1 MGEKSKKTGII
12 LFDLDGTLIDST
24 AAIYASFCEAFERMG
39 ENPPSLESVKSCIG
53 HTLEDMFLQNNVPSG
68 LVSEYV
74 EHYRKHYRLMMEEG
88 TKLLDGVKD
97 AIERA
102 YEMAYL
108 GVVTTKR
115 GDFSRIL
122 LDRFGVGKYFDTMIG
137 IESVDYP
144 KPNAQPI
151 LKAIHAIESQ
161 HGIIQPERI
170 FMVGDTPL
178 DLIAAKN
185 AKIQSVGVLCGYGK
199 ATDMR
204 DLTPFLCEH
213 VLDAVDCIAQRLKI

>member
-1 MGEKSKKTGII
+1 MGENNKKTGII

-24 AAIYASFCEAFERMG
+24 VAIYASFCEAFKNMG
-39 ENPPSLESVKSCIG
+39 ENPPSLECVESCIG
-53 HTLEDMFLQNNVPSG
+53 HTLENMFLKNGVSST
-68 LVSEYV
+68 LVGEYV
-74 EHYRKHYRLMMEEG
+74 AHYRKHYRLMMEEG
-88 TKLLDGVKD
+88 TKLLEGVED

-102 YEMAYL
+102 YEIAYL

-122 LDRFGVGKYFDTMIG
+122 LDKFGVGKYFDTMVG

-151 LKAIHAIESQ
+151 LKAIQKIESQ
-161 HGIIQPERI
+161 HGTIHQDRI

-204 DLTPFLCEH
+204 DLTSLLCKC